1 MKRIILGTT
10 AACFA
15 ATAGLA
21 AVTIQ
26 DLDVTGD
33 GFATFEE
40 VVNAMPK
47 MDMAD
52 FRLIDANND
61 MRLSAEEVNDASA
74 QQRLAEHAILQ
85 HRDRGIRNLD
95 PDGDGFIGWN
105 DMARVYPTMTRVTFQ
120 GIDSNGDNRLSYAE
134 FYSMDA
140 QVAIAQCS
148 ASTFQDLASLD
159 SNGDNFLSMDELKAG
174 YPAVSVFDFQTIDL
188 NRDNRISSVEY
199 LAPTAQ
205 CLEGK

>member
-1 MKRIILGTT
+1 MKRIVLGTT

-26 DLDVTGD
+26 DLDLTGD

-40 VVNAMPK
+40 VQNAMPK

-61 MRLSAEEVNDASA
+61 MRLSTEEVNDASA
-74 QQRLAEHAILQ
+74 QARLAEHAILQ
-85 HRDRGIRNLD
+85 FRDRPIRNLD

-105 DMARVYPTMTRVTFQ
+105 DIARIYPSMTRVTFQ

-134 FYSMDA
+134 YFSTDA

-159 SNGDNFLSMDELKAG
+159 ANGDNFLSMEELKGG
-174 YPAVSVFDFQTIDL
+174 YPAVTAFDFQTIDL

-199 LAPTAQ
+199 LSPTAQ

>member
-15 ATAGLA
+15 ATAGFA

-26 DLDVTGD
+26 DLDVSGD
-33 GFATFEE
+33 SFATFEE
-40 VVNAMPK
+40 VKNAMPK
-47 MDMAD
+47 MDMVD
-52 FRLIDANND
+52 FKAIDANSD
-61 MRLSAEEVNDASA
+61 MRLSAEEINDPAA
-74 QQRLAEHAILQ
+74 QARLAEHSILMHKDQ
-85 HRDRGIRNLD
+85 PIRNLD
-95 PDGDGFIGWN
+95 TDGDGFIGWN

-134 FYSMDA
+134 YFSTDA
-140 QVAIAQCS
+140 QIAIAQCS
-148 ASTFQDLASLD
+148 ASSFQDLASLD
-159 SNGDNFLSMDELKAG
+159 ANGDNFLSMEELKGG
-174 YPAVSVFDFQTIDL
+174 YPGVTAFDFQTIDL

>member
-1 MKRIILGTT
+1 MKRIVLGTT

-26 DLDVTGD
+26 DLDLTGD

-40 VVNAMPK
+40 VQNAMPK

-61 MRLSAEEVNDASA
+61 MRLSTEEVNDASA
-74 QQRLAEHAILQ
+74 QARLAEHAILQ
-85 HRDRGIRNLD
+85 FRERPIRNLD

-105 DMARVYPTMTRVTFQ
+105 DIARIYPSMTRVTFQ

-134 FYSMDA
+134 YFSTDA

-159 SNGDNFLSMDELKAG
+159 ANGDNFLSMEELKGG
-174 YPAVSVFDFQTIDL
+174 YPAVTAFDFQTIDL

-199 LAPTAQ
+199 LSPTAP